1 MQCINRMP
9 QYICK
14 ACNFNT
20 PIKCKYTSHLET
32 LKHKNN
38 NKLME
43 EDLNKVIQEL
53 RSEILCL
60 KAKLEVY
67 EMMYKGKK
75 TETKEAE
82 TNELV
87 NYNPKVFIDSLEIEL
102 TEQIIESV
110 AELRTNDDKVM
121 VVNLENAYHSFMFNE
136 KNNLPYIKEFIEL
149 QTEPETAIGSMVI
162 EHVLSKCSVDVTEPY
177 KGRFRL
183 YRDKWLSIQDSTDLL
198 NDLISSI
205 KIHFKSYISLYKY
218 YYAFDSSLR
227 TLDQNA
233 QCDIRPKIRE
243 LERKLMYI
251 DPDEIVKYILK
262 ELYNEA

>member
-9 QYICK
+9 EYICK
-14 ACNFNT
+14 ACNFKT

-38 NKLME
+38 NKLMK
-43 EDLNKVIQEL
+43 EDLNEVIQEL

-67 EMMYKGKK
+67 EMMYKGKPN
-75 TETKEAE
+75 TKEAE

-87 NYNPKVFIDSLEIEL
+87 NYNPKVFMDSLEIEL

-110 AELRTNDDKVM
+110 AELRANDDKVM
-121 VVNLENAYHSFMFNE
+121 DVNLENAYHSFMFNE
-136 KNNLPYIKEFIEL
+136 NNNLPYIKEFIEL
-149 QTEPETAIGSMVI
+149 QTDPETAIASMVL

-198 NDLISSI
+198 NDVIAAV
-205 KIHFKSYISLYKY
+205 KGHFKSYISLYKY
-218 YYAFDSSLR
+218 YYAFDSKLR
-227 TLDQNA
+227 TLDEWSVSA
-233 QCDIRPKIRE
+233 IRPKIKE
-243 LERKLMYI
+243 LERKLLYV
-251 DPDEIVKYILK
+251 DPDEIINYILK
-262 ELYNEA
+262 QLYNEA